1 MNENQLEIIGVRIAD
16 KAENILALEFIPQDM
31 LVDAMRV
38 ALEEI
43 MRDVRALYVEISGDN
58 PWED

>member
-43 MRDVRALYVEISGDN
+43 MRDARALYVEISGDN